1 MTDLDFA
8 GNRWKRSTN
17 TRGEYW
23 LPSNLRRHK
32 LKPTRVIDHRFMLV
46 LCRHRAGVS
55 DAIKAV
61 CWRGENKRNHRW
73 RFGKRFNLIR
83 AVTVV
88 APGIRMRAWPKAKS

>member
-55 DAIKAV
+55 GLLARREQEESPLAIRQALQSHS
-61 CWRGENKRNHRW
+61 RGHGRCPRHPNARLAE
-73 RFGKRFNLIR
+73 G
-83 AVTVV
+83 
-88 APGIRMRAWPKAKS
+88 